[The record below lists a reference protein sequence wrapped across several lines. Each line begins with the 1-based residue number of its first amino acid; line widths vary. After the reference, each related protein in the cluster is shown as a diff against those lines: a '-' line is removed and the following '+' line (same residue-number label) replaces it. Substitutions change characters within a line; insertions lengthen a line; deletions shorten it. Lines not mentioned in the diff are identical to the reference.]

1 MIHNKKSNN
10 VGLSSILIATMI
22 LTITGSVSVYASSDA
37 YDSGYDH
44 GCDDAGISDPDD
56 RYYNQPEKGP
66 SFHTDAFNKGY
77 DDGFNACSSG
87 SANNDGTSDDRDQR
101 VGSTE
106 ILSNAQDCYDAAY
119 GDGQDFP
126 FDEAANDFCRQ
137 FTDDQGNPY
146 YTGFI
151 DGCMS
156 VQGNTLDICESAT
169 D

>member
-1 MIHNKKSNN
+1 MVESKQIVALIVATIISLI
-10 VGLSSILIATMI
+10 LSTQQSMFA
-22 LTITGSVSVYASSDA
+22 VFASESSP

-56 RYYNQPEKGP
+56 RYINQPDKGP
-66 SFHTDAFNKGY
+66 SHHTGAFMQGY
-77 DDGFNACSSG
+77 DDGFGACSSSPSPDVEQQG
-87 SANNDGTSDDRDQR
+87 RSQSQSID
-101 VGSTE
+101 VLE
-106 ILSNAQDCYDAAY
+106 NAQDCYDAAY

-126 FDEAANDFCRQ
+126 FDGGANDFCRQ
-137 FTDDQGNPY
+137 FTNDQGNPY

-156 VQGNTLDICESAT
+156 IQGNTIDVCESAT